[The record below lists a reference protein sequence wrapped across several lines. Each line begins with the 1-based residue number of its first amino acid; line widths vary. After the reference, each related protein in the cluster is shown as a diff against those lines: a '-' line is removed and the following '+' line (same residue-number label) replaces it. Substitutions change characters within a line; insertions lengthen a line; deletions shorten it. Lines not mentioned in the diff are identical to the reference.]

1 GKGKL
6 RNRRHRQRRGPLIVY
21 NEDHGIVRAFRNIP
35 GVELVNVNNLNLL
48 QLAPGGHL
56 GRFVIWS
63 QGAFSLLDS
72 LFGTYKKASDLK
84 KDYRLPQNI
93 VFNSDVTRLINSN
106 EIQQVLRPAGEKHQK
121 RPYTQKKNPLRN
133 NGVKIRLNPYARV
146 LQRAEIIDAEKRKAD
161 MQSLTTKFTRHSQCI
176 NYYQNYIY
184 VTIIYDHFQL
194 NNHSNL
200 DISFEPER
208 TIIKET
214 NSPILSNITNQ
225 KTFITEIYHPKTS
238 STNNS
243 FSISNNNVVILLRK
257 LDEDSEWSS
266 LKFKYYLNEDE
277 MNGEEEKWFLTNEN
291 VRKCSEL
298 VERQSNWS
306 KASLSSEIV
315 STQAIKD
322 KDGLIVQIK
331 SKQQPPIIKGNADR
345 FDGIAY
351 TTTEKPYEICVV
363 EGSRPYVVDDT
374 KEMSDYVQNA
384 RAGKD
389 IINYTVVMV
398 DGLNSFRSY
407 YLGYYLGS
415 MFAGLF
421 KVF

>member
-35 GVELVNVNNLNLL
+35 GVELVNVKNLNLL

-56 GRFVIWS
+56 GRFIIWS
-63 QGAFSLLDS
+63 QSAFALLDA

-93 VFNSDVTRLINSN
+93 VFNPDVTRLINSN

-161 MQSLTTKFTRHSQCI
+161 IQSLKTKFTRHSQCI
-176 NYYQNYIY
+176 YYQNYVY

-214 NSPILSNITNQ
+214 NSLILSNITNQ

-331 SKQQPPIIKGNADR
+331 SKQQPSIIG
-345 FDGIAY
+345 
-351 TTTEKPYEICVV
+351 E
-363 EGSRPYVVDDT
+363 S
-374 KEMSDYVQNA
+374 
-384 RAGKD
+384 
-389 IINYTVVMV
+389 
-398 DGLNSFRSY
+398 
-407 YLGYYLGS
+407 
-415 MFAGLF
+415 
-421 KVF
+421 